1 MDQTPT
7 PMELLQRAMHLHADT
22 LIDHKERLGV
32 HQHWLTAY
40 ADQLERHH
48 LRMDAL
54 QAQSDRL
61 TTTMARLEVTLAAI
75 KDLLER
81 RGNGAQ
87 P

>member
-1 MDQTPT
+1 MTPSPT
-7 PMELLQRAMHLHADT
+7 PIALLEQTVRLHAEMH
-22 LIDHKERLGV
+22 IQHKESQAV

-61 TTTMARLEVTLAAI
+61 TTTMARLDVTLAAI

-81 RGNGAQ
+81 RNGGAQ

>member
-1 MDQTPT
+1 MAQTPNDGDRLS
-7 PMELLQRAMHLHADT
+7 LLEHTVRLHAEMH
-22 LIDHKERLGV
+22 IQHKESQAV

-48 LRMDAL
+48 LRMDEL
-54 QAQSDRL
+54 QRTIAHIDL
-61 TTTMARLEVTLAAI
+61 TLTAI

-81 RGNGAQ
+81 GRNGT